1 MARGASHAVMVQL
14 QDRLYRQ
21 NEQIRQIRR
30 DNHRRRQA
38 LSASDAAVEDLSD
51 RFDRSLSASHVT
63 TTRVHSGAL
72 ALERVVRLLSNDEE
86 GLPAQPGAIVDPFEH
101 ESGETQRNGVR
112 PALLALYTV
121 TVCNL
126 TDNEVRARGYDMMI

>member
-1 MARGASHAVMVQL
+1 MVRVQKDL
-14 QDRLYRQ
+14 QDKLQRQ
-21 NEQIRQIRR
+21 NEQIRQMRR

-38 LSASDAAVEDLSD
+38 LSASDAAIEDLSD
-51 RFDRSLSASHVT
+51 RFERSLGSSNLT

-72 ALERVVRLLSNDEE
+72 ALQRVVRLLSDDEE

-101 ESGETQRNGVR
+101 ETGETQRNGVR
-112 PALLALYTV
+112 PARLALYTI

-126 TDNEVRARGYDMMI
+126 TDEEVRLFLHACIGAGVR